1 MLREGLRAW
10 LTEEDWVGQVVEA
23 KSVQEALR
31 EATER
36 KVDVVVMD
44 VVLPDGD
51 GIDATVKL
59 ARIRPDV
66 KVLVL
71 TYDGDENLVHRAIK
85 AGALGYAR
93 KDTKPEDLVAILRVV
108 ACGCFILGPEVGTGF
123 LADVRRAPVRL
134 PPPFDRLNE
143 REREILSALVS
154 TGSAARRSAICFP
167 TISTASSAWTTS
179 FRQCGSSAR
188 AASNGRSDATPGRS
202 AGTSIPGAGTWSRGT
217 VLP

>member
-143 REREILSALVS
+143 REREILSALVRNES
-154 TGSAARRSAICFP
+154 VEEIAQQHRLSGKTIRNLLSNDLYRKLGVDNKFQAVRLVRESGVERS
-167 TISTASSAWTTS
+167 
-179 FRQCGSSAR
+179 
-188 AASNGRSDATPGRS
+188 
-202 AGTSIPGAGTWSRGT
+202 
-217 VLP
+217 L